1 MPVQDSLEPF
11 IVICISVPTI
21 VSVPISVCASPKK
34 LYEDFKCVVTVTLT
48 EIEEEVLPKGSTS
61 TVYIQ

>member
-1 MPVQDSLEPF
+1 
-11 IVICISVPTI
+11 
-21 VSVPISVCASPKK
+21 VSVPISVCANPKK

-48 EIEEEVLPKGSTS
+48 EIEEEVLPNGSTS